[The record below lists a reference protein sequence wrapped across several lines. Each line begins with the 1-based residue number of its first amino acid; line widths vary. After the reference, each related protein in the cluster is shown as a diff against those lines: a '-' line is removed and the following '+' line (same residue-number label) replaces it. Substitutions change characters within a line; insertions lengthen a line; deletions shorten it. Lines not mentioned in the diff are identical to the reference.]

1 MISGLRVEVEEIEKL
16 LLHHATVS
24 DAAIMSH
31 ELPGLRDA
39 GLAALIVTSDGQP
52 ITADEIREFLKEHL
66 PRVMLPQMVVHVESI
81 PRKKTGE
88 IDRRALRRLA
98 EKSEASGSTS
108 YVAPRTPMEEEMAGI
123 WAQTLGMQRVGIHDN
138 FFRIGGHS
146 LLAAQTVA
154 RMSEV
159 FGADIPMTRLFGAPS
174 IAAMAKVV
182 EELVQSG
189 KKAIP
194 ASS

>member
-1 MISGLRVEVEEIEKL
+1 
-16 LLHHATVS
+16 
-24 DAAIMSH
+24 
-31 ELPGLRDA
+31 
-39 GLAALIVTSDGQP
+39 
-52 ITADEIREFLKEHL
+52 
-66 PRVMLPQMVVHVESI
+66 
-81 PRKKTGE
+81 
-88 IDRRALRRLA
+88 
-98 EKSEASGSTS
+98 
-108 YVAPRTPMEEEMAGI
+108 MAGI

-194 ASS
+194 ASSSMSDSASTRHALAQFPSQVRSGTP